1 MDPET
6 RQFEMAAKT
15 VLPAVT
21 KNCLPEVVR
30 RFILNRVQSL

>member
-15 VLPAVT
+15 ALPAVT
-21 KNCLPEVVR
+21 GNCLPSQETAC
-30 RFILNRVQSL
+30 LK